1 VSWWIVDVMDIRPFR
16 PDDLDEVRA
25 YVEMVN
31 AVRRVDAP
39 WVFPM
44 TEHECRGMFRHGWD
58 GEPSLPFL
66 AYDDG
71 RPVARAE
78 YATSTWDN
86 KHLAWLDVS
95 VHPELRRRG
104 FGTAV
109 LDALLDRARG
119 EGRTSIGIDG
129 WESASTRAFAT
140 ANGLE
145 QKAVEV
151 NRRQH
156 LAEVDHALVERLH
169 GEAAAHAS
177 AYELVRRV
185 GYSPT
190 EELDALARMTAA
202 INDAPTDD
210 LDIED
215 EVFTAERIRAYEH
228 AQVERGYLLHRLV
241 ARHRETGELAGQTV
255 VAVDTE
261 RPELAEQHD
270 TSVVAAHRGHRL
282 GLLLKAEML
291 RWLREEQP
299 QVESV
304 DTWNS
309 ASNDRMIGVNEL
321 LGYRVM
327 GRALAFQR
335 TV

>member
-1 VSWWIVDVMDIRPFR
+1 MDIRPFR

-25 YVEMVN
+25 FVEMTN
-31 AVRRVDAP
+31 AVRKVDSP

-44 TEHECRGMFRHGWD
+44 TEQECRGMFRHGWD

-71 RPVARAE
+71 RPVAQAE
-78 YATSTWDN
+78 YATSDWDN

-95 VHPELRRRG
+95 VHPDDRRRG

-109 LDALLDRARG
+109 LDAMLDRARA

-129 WESASTRAFAT
+129 WESGSTRAFAAAT
-140 ANGLE
+140 GLE

-156 LAEVDHALVERLH
+156 LAEVDRAAVDRLH
-169 GEAAAHAS
+169 DEAAAHAS
-177 AYELVRRV
+177 SYELVRRV
-185 GYSPT
+185 GYSPAG
-190 EELDALARMTAA
+190 ELDALARMTAA

-210 LDIED
+210 LDVED
-215 EVFTAERIRAYEH
+215 EVFTADRIRAYEY
-228 AQVERGYLLHRLV
+228 AQVERGYLLHRIF

-270 TSVVAAHRGHRL
+270 TSVLRDHRGHRL
-282 GLLLKAEML
+282 GLLLKADML

-304 DTWNS
+304 DTWNA
-309 ASNDRMIGVNEL
+309 ASNDHMIGVNEL